1 MNNELT
7 IEKMKIMKLNGM
19 ARAFETSIKSLDLH
33 NFTQDEIVAHLVEA
47 EYDERYNRKL
57 KRLVDYAK
65 FRYQAFFEELNF
77 SETRNINKNMMLRFS
92 DCNWIKKGE
101 NIIITGSTGVGK
113 SYIAC
118 ALGHQTCIHGFKVL
132 YMNCLKLF
140 TQLKYS
146 KADGSYTDE
155 MNKIK
160 KQDLI
165 ILDDFGLEV
174 MDLQSRLTLLEII
187 EDRHGNKS
195 TIITSQLP
203 IKNWHEIIGDPTIAD
218 AICDRLIHQSH
229 KIELKGESMRKK

>member
-1 MNNELT
+1 
-7 IEKMKIMKLNGM
+7 
-19 ARAFETSIKSLDLH
+19 
-33 NFTQDEIVAHLVEA
+33 
-47 EYDERYNRKL
+47 
-57 KRLVDYAK
+57 
-65 FRYQAFFEELNF
+65 
-77 SETRNINKNMMLRFS
+77 
-92 DCNWIKKGE
+92 
-101 NIIITGSTGVGK
+101 
-113 SYIAC
+113 
-118 ALGHQTCIHGFKVL
+118 
-132 YMNCLKLF
+132 MNCLKLW

-203 IKNWHEIIGDPTIAD
+203 IKNWHEIIGDPAIAD

-229 KIELKGESMRKK
+229 KIELKGESIRKK